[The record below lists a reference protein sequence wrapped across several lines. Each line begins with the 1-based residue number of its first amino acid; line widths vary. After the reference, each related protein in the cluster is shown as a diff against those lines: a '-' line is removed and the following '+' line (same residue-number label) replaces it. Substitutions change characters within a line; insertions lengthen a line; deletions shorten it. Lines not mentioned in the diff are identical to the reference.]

1 MTYQSPYTTRYGSAE
16 MRAIWSETSKRRVWR
31 RVWVAVAEAQAAAG
45 LVSPDQLDDVRSHAD
60 EVDIARSL
68 EIEAEIG
75 HDLMAE
81 LKTFAEQSPE
91 GGAILHW
98 GLTSADV
105 QDNAEVVRQKAAL
118 KILIE
123 VLRRVLLQLADLID
137 THADRSVMGFTHLQP
152 AEPTTLGYRLSLYAQ
167 DFYEHAE
174 NLIRIRLSLRGKGI
188 RGAVG
193 TSGPFV
199 DMLEGSEVTPEML
212 EATVMHQLGIEPFSI
227 SSQTY
232 PRIQDFRLLSALAGM
247 AGSFH
252 KFALDLRLM
261 QSPGFPAI
269 REPFGDEQ
277 VGSSAMPFKRNPI
290 KAEKICSLARSV
302 FASQSPV
309 WENAAQAG
317 LERTLD
323 DSANRRGVIPEA
335 FLACDEILHTASLIL
350 DDLTIDEQGIAEQLD
365 RYGPFAAMERVLT
378 ALVMEGADRQQM
390 HEQLRQHSLKAWSAL
405 QQGQVNPLRDQL
417 AQDPAILK
425 YLQPG
430 RIRDLLEARSYVGTA
445 PQRARAMAERIRARY
460 TTSEEQDQDENAP
473 QA

>member
-1 MTYQSPYTTRYGSAE
+1 MTYQSPYTNRYGSKE

-45 LVSPDQLDDVRSHAD
+45 LVSPQQLDDVRANAD
-60 EVDIARSL
+60 KVDINRAL
-68 EIEAEIG
+68 EIEGEIG

-81 LKTFAEQSPE
+81 LRTFSEQSPE

-118 KILIE
+118 AILIE
-123 VLRRVLLQLADLID
+123 ALRDVLLIFADLID
-137 THADRSVMGFTHLQP
+137 ATAETAVMGFTHLQP
-152 AEPTTLGYRLSLYAQ
+152 AEPTTLGYRLSAYAQ
-167 DFYEHAE
+167 DVFEHTEA
-174 NLIRIRLSLRGKGI
+174 LIKLRHMLKGKGI
-188 RGAVG
+188 RGPVG

-199 DMLEGSEVTPEML
+199 DMLEGNEVTPEML
-212 EATVMHQLGIEPFSI
+212 EATVMDRLGIEASLI
-227 SSQTY
+227 STQTY
-232 PRIQDFRLLSALAGM
+232 PRIQDFKLLSALAGL

-261 QSPGFPAI
+261 QSPGFPAL
-269 REPFGDEQ
+269 REPFGEKQ

-290 KAEKICSLARSV
+290 QAEKICSLARSV
-302 FASQSPV
+302 YAAQTPV

-323 DSANRRGVIPEA
+323 DSANRRSAIPEA
-335 FLACDEILHTASLIL
+335 FLACDEIVRSAQAIL
-350 DDLTIDEQGIAEQLD
+350 GGLTIDERGIGEQLD
-365 RYGPFAAMERVLT
+365 HYGPFAAIERILT

-390 HEQLRQHSLKAWSAL
+390 HEHLRQHSLKAWSAL
-405 QQGQVNPLRDQL
+405 QEGQVNPLRDQL

-425 YLQPG
+425 FLQPG
-430 RIRDLLEARSYVGTA
+430 RVRDLLEARSYVGNA
-445 PQRARAMAERIRARY
+445 PQRAHSMAERIRHRY
-460 TTSEEQDQDENAP
+460 AKPGDKN
-473 QA
+473 

>member
-1 MTYQSPYTTRYGSAE
+1 MTYQSPYTNRYGSSE

-45 LVSPDQLDDVRSHAD
+45 LVSPQQLDDVRANAD
-60 EVDIARSL
+60 KVDIPSAM

-91 GGAILHW
+91 GGSILHW

-105 QDNAEVVRQKAAL
+105 QDNAEVVRQKAAMA
-118 KILIE
+118 ILIE
-123 VLRRVLLQLADLID
+123 SLREVLIRFADLID
-137 THADRSVMGFTHLQP
+137 ETAEVAVMGFTHLQP
-152 AEPTTLGYRLSLYAQ
+152 AEPTTLGYRLSFYAQ
-167 DFYEHAE
+167 DVFEHTEA
-174 NLIRIRLSLRGKGI
+174 LIRLRQSLKGKGI
-188 RGAVG
+188 RGPVG

-199 DMLEGSEVTPEML
+199 DMLEGNEVTPDML
-212 EATVMHQLGIEPFSI
+212 EATVMHRLGIEAFLI
-227 SSQTY
+227 STQTY
-232 PRIQDFRLLSALAGM
+232 PRIQDFKLLSALAGL

-261 QSPGFPAI
+261 QSPGFPAL
-269 REPFGDEQ
+269 REPFGENQ

-302 FASQSPV
+302 YATQTPV

-323 DSANRRGVIPEA
+323 DSANRREAIPEA
-335 FLACDEILHTASLIL
+335 FLACDEIVRTAEAIL
-350 DDLTIDEQGIAEQLD
+350 SDLTIDEAGITGQLE
-365 RYGPFAAMERVLT
+365 RYGPFAAIERILT
-378 ALVMEGADRQQM
+378 ALVLEGADRQQM
-390 HEQLRQHSLKAWSAL
+390 HEHLRQHSLKAWDAL
-405 QQGQVNPLRDQL
+405 QDGQVNPLRDQL
-417 AQDPAILK
+417 AQDPVILK

-430 RIRDLLEARSYVGTA
+430 RVRELLEARRYVGNA
-445 PQRARAMAERIRARY
+445 PARARAMADRIRDRY
-460 TTSEEQDQDENAP
+460 AQSKDKN
-473 QA
+473 